1 MYIYPDNLTG
11 KATLFLWALP
21 DVVVIGVGALISVF
35 ALAQL
40 NFMVPIILTATYA
53 FLSIRF
59 DDTCILDFLKYAS
72 AFLFRKPQTFY
83 WKPAKTLDLEDE
95 E

>member
-11 KATLFLWALP
+11 RATLWLWALP
-21 DVVVIGVGALISVF
+21 DVMIIGVGALISVF

-72 AFLFRKPQTFY
+72 AFLIRKPQTFH
-83 WKPAKTLDLEDE
+83 WKPSRAIDSE
-95 E
+95 EE

>member
-21 DVVVIGVGALISVF
+21 DVVVIGVGMLISVF
-35 ALAQL
+35 ALTQL
-40 NFMVPIILTATYA
+40 NFMIPIVLTATYA

-59 DDTCILDFLKYAS
+59 DVTCILDFLKYAS
-72 AFLFRKPQTFY
+72 AFLFRKPQTY
-83 WKPAKTLDLEDE
+83 RWKPTAQEDSE
-95 E
+95 D

>member
-11 KATLFLWALP
+11 KAMLFLWTLP
-21 DVVVIGVGALISVF
+21 DVVIIGVGMVFSVF
-35 ALAQL
+35 AWVQL
-40 NFMVPIILTATYA
+40 NFMIPIVITATYA

-59 DDTCILDFLKYAS
+59 EETCILDFIKYAS

-83 WKPAKTLDLEDE
+83 WKPTLKAEEDE
-95 E
+95 